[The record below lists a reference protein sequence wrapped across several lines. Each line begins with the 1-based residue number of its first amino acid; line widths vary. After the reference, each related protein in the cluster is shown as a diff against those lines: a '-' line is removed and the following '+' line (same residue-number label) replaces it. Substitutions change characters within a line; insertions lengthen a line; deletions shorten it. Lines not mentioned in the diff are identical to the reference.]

1 MRILKKIIAGLYN
14 LRMSLSKNT
23 GLGIS
28 VLSNRANVRPIESFY
43 SLSAIANNGEQID
56 FAKYSGKKVLVVNVA
71 SECGYTPQYKELE
84 ILQERW
90 MDNLIILGFPSNDF
104 HGQEPGSDEAIAS
117 FCAINFGI
125 TFQLFTKGIVSGE
138 IKQPV
143 FEWLSNPSKNGWNSK
158 EPSWNFCKYLVDKDG
173 TLLEFYSSSVSPLS
187 SNIVEAISA

>member
-1 MRILKKIIAGLYN
+1 MSILKKIIAGLYN